1 MPAPNPIPSDIKN
14 FFGNPSPPPG
24 LAEYENVA
32 IAPSPLILFFSNI
45 YRLAVFGIFIYAIIN
60 LLISAIQY
68 IGSSGNPETLK
79 QASGRIWISFLGLI
93 IVAVALLLAAVIG
106 IVFFHDARFLLNP
119 AIPDPAGYDI
129 NIKL

>member
-1 MPAPNPIPSDIKN
+1 MPPNSLPTEIQDFFKAPAA
-14 FFGNPSPPPG
+14 PPG
-24 LAEYENVA
+24 LAEYEANPA
-32 IAPSPLILFFSNI
+32 LSPLILFFSNI
-45 YRLAVFGIFIYAIIN
+45 YRLAIFGIFIYAIIN
-60 LLISAIQY
+60 FFISAIQY
-68 IGSSGNPETLK
+68 IGSAGNPETLK